1 MLLFFVC
8 AAPVPCIF
16 PDCLGLTKIALL
28 CCTGWPNTNSL
39 CVAGSQKYR
48 LNNCQVLSWAHELIG
63 NIHGL
68 ICVCGDMNASLNS
81 FDMCR
86 HIIAEG
92 WQDMALASHRR
103 FGCDLLPT
111 CKSATRHTYGIGNPE
126 LCQFL
131 RDAWVDFEHDMD
143 ASAVQLFSLEV
154 PNFNQKVWKWIQPS
168 SLDDCT
174 TNALDF
180 HSEADRAAHD
190 IDCSVRQHLEAN
202 NMDEALKVWSERCEK
217 LVLKH
222 TLTTEGEVLPWA
234 QVSWEGAPRG
244 TGFEGFGPPRFKQGR
259 NRDFCVDSASNP
271 LEVRQAQKQAR
282 RLQALIRTL
291 SYSLFGPI
299 QRSKCEE
306 LWAAIMRSSGF
317 RPDFPRWAWNEL
329 GLDIVHHLDG
339 DSLSL
344 LVDEVYEYANKL
356 ASARWRAKKTEFA
369 VQPENSWK
377 DHKEDGCP
385 LLC

>member
-48 LNNCQVLSWAHELIG
+48 LNHCQVLSWAHELIG

-126 LCQFL
+126 LLTMC
-131 RDAWVDFEHDMD
+131 
-143 ASAVQLFSLEV
+143 V
-154 PNFNQKVWKWIQPS
+154 PKSTTVKGWKVWRALTC
-168 SLDDCT
+168 SLPRVCPHC
-174 TNALDF
+174 F
-180 HSEADRAAHD
+180 FP
-190 IDCSVRQHLEAN
+190 
-202 NMDEALKVWSERCEK
+202 K
-217 LVLKH
+217 
-222 TLTTEGEVLPWA
+222 EVL
-234 QVSWEGAPRG
+234 
-244 TGFEGFGPPRFKQGR
+244 F
-259 NRDFCVDSASNP
+259 
-271 LEVRQAQKQAR
+271 
-282 RLQALIRTL
+282 
-291 SYSLFGPI
+291 
-299 QRSKCEE
+299 
-306 LWAAIMRSSGF
+306 
-317 RPDFPRWAWNEL
+317 
-329 GLDIVHHLDG
+329 
-339 DSLSL
+339 
-344 LVDEVYEYANKL
+344 YANKPVRCGGSGL
-356 ASARWRAKKTEFA
+356 
-369 VQPENSWK
+369 
-377 DHKEDGCP
+377 CP
-385 LLC
+385 QDSRKHMT